1 MGSKEQNREVEQP
14 QTSFGLET
22 DKLGLKTADAGQKP
36 SSLSKSA
43 SEEFLKPQEE
53 GIEAELIIVPSED
66 EDKDKDHRKGGNHT
80 GRKPQ
85 NSDATVPLSRK
96 HDASARSSSDK
107 RIFKFMLSIA
117 KRTKTRDHRR
127 SKKASPAHDQ
137 ALENENDNLTKEVQ
151 PFEVHVKNFSMNAKH
166 STKEDATQRNGGA
179 SITLSKEEATFA
191 CDQEGLRNQ
200 SEHLTKEVPHFKD
213 PVKEFSMNAK
223 HSTKEDAAQRNGGAS
238 ITLSKEEATLACDQE
253 GLGNQSE
260 HLSKEV
266 QHFKD
271 PVKEFSMNAKHSTK
285 EDAAQRNGGAS
296 IIFSKEKATLACDQ
310 EGLGNQSEHLTKEV
324 QHFKDPVEKFSMN
337 AKYLTKEYATQ
348 RNGGAAIKLSEES
361 PVAEQETL
369 ASAYN
374 SMKSTPETTPI
385 GPKPKSNNRA
395 SKTSPKKF
403 PSRSKLFRLRGG
415 KRVLWKLLEID
426 SNVPDNA
433 ENQSLEGTQSS
444 TSSDSINSKDTSSSY
459 SSKTVDSIRT
469 MEEDYLKKD
478 ASAVGPSPCDVDFT
492 STETW
497 LAALDL
503 FGMAEYLGGYECGDD
518 GSSQATPIDA
528 GFFADAIVDSA
539 GDLVGPTQPM
549 FRTLAPGNFV
559 TTKKNPQNADAVSSE
574 GEKKGAGN
582 RIAIRNGDSFG
593 NDKNTMN
600 GIDQQQDVDSP
611 LEAIL
616 ANLITSNSGRFTT
629 QSLDGDQQ
637 QNTQRTNR
645 HHAMVEKSKQV
656 KVTSSAEPILIMDHS
671 VHTSA
676 KEPFFVHHQGRQKG
690 EHKSRPITAK
700 EEPVKHSYIRSNSR
714 NSGANVEPACFFI
727 FTQHRKEGRLFSGGK
742 YELLGRKYLA
752 RHFTSI

>member
-1 MGSKEQNREVEQP
+1 MGSKEQTREVEQP
-14 QTSFGLET
+14 QTSFCLET
-22 DKLGLKTADAGQKP
+22 DKLGLKTADAVQKP

-66 EDKDKDHRKGGNHT
+66 KDKDHRKEGNHT

-96 HDASARSSSDK
+96 HDESARSSSDK
-107 RIFKFMLSIA
+107 RIFKFMQSIS

-127 SKKASPAHDQ
+127 SKKESPAHDQ

-151 PFEVHVKNFSMNAKH
+151 PFEFHVKNFSMNAKH

-179 SITLSKEEATFA
+179 SITLSKEEATLA

-238 ITLSKEEATLACDQE
+238 ITLSKEEATLACDPE
-253 GLGNQSE
+253 GLGNQS
-260 HLSKEV
+260 
-266 QHFKD
+266 
-271 PVKEFSMNAKHSTK
+271 
-285 EDAAQRNGGAS
+285 G
-296 IIFSKEKATLACDQ
+296 
-310 EGLGNQSEHLTKEV
+310 HLTKEV

-337 AKYLTKEYATQ
+337 AKYSTKEDATQ
-348 RNGGAAIKLSEES
+348 RNGGTAIKLSEES
-361 PVAEQETL
+361 PVAEQESL

-415 KRVLWKLLEID
+415 MRVLWKLPEIY

-444 TSSDSINSKDTSSSY
+444 TSSDSVNSKDTSSSY

-469 MEEDYLKKD
+469 MEEDYMKKD

-492 STETW
+492 STETG

-528 GFFADAIVDSA
+528 VFFADAIVDSA

-559 TTKKNPQNADAVSSE
+559 TTKKNPQNA
-574 GEKKGAGN
+574 GKEKQSYTYAKHVQLRTPRSDN
-582 RIAIRNGDSFG
+582 LRL
-593 NDKNTMN
+593 
-600 GIDQQQDVDSP
+600 DSP
-611 LEAIL
+611 
-616 ANLITSNSGRFTT
+616 
-629 QSLDGDQQ
+629 
-637 QNTQRTNR
+637 
-645 HHAMVEKSKQV
+645 H
-656 KVTSSAEPILIMDHS
+656 
-671 VHTSA
+671 
-676 KEPFFVHHQGRQKG
+676 
-690 EHKSRPITAK
+690 
-700 EEPVKHSYIRSNSR
+700 
-714 NSGANVEPACFFI
+714 
-727 FTQHRKEGRLFSGGK
+727 
-742 YELLGRKYLA
+742 
-752 RHFTSI
+752 